1 MQRGHLRRLPRG
13 GVSTVVCSCVNGP
26 VVLGPA
32 GPGQQTLRTPSWLVA
47 EKGGKGLSAV
57 NPLPCAQRWS
67 LSTTWRGTREEQ
79 HPGRRH
85 PAKWEGSGLAL
96 SHCFRTPTWVPLD
109 RLQNPAVLCVART
122 HLCFCPP
129 WEALLA
135 QTPLP
140 GLAPEGQGLFC
151 APFHQLCCYLTHL
164 TAIPCRIC
172 LGAGSGL
179 SELPAVSHQGDKE
192 SSTVPCWGRE
202 SLG

>member
-47 EKGGKGLSAV
+47 EKGRKGLSAV

-79 HPGRRH
+79 HPGCGH

-96 SHCFRTPTWVPLD
+96 SHCFRTLTWVPLD

-129 WEALLA
+129 GRLCWPRPHSQAWHRK
-135 QTPLP
+135 
-140 GLAPEGQGLFC
+140 GRGC
-151 APFHQLCCYLTHL
+151 SVHPF
-164 TAIPCRIC
+164 I
-172 LGAGSGL
+172 
-179 SELPAVSHQGDKE
+179 
-192 SSTVPCWGRE
+192 SSVVT
-202 SLG
+202 